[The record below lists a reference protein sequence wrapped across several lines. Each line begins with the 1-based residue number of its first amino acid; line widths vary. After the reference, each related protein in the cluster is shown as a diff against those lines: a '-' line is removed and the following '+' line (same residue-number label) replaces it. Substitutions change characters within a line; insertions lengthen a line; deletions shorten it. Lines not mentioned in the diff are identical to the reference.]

1 MTTEQMLATMTKLAE
16 LQVQKGVG
24 WIAEQAFPDNAHIQ
38 GKAKE
43 QNFNLLRFVAYL
55 DLGHRKQLADW
66 LATQV

>member
-1 MTTEQMLATMTKLAE
+1 MTADQTLAVMTKLAE
-16 LQVQKGVG
+16 LQVQKGTG

-38 GKAKE
+38 GKAKVH
-43 QNFNLLRFVAYL
+43 NNNLLGFMAYL